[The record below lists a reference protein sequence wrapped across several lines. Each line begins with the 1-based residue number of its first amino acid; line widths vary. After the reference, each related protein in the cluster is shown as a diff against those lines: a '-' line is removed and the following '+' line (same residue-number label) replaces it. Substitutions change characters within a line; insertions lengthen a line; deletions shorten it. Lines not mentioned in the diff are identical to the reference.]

1 MRKNR
6 KINRILLLLLAVL
19 AFSAFALG
27 SGSSSSSDGDKT
39 ISNVTTSSDSE
50 AKETASTE
58 TKDSEETKAEESKTE
73 EKSVVTIEEQVLFDA
88 NDIKITVTGMED
100 SWAGTKLTLLIENNS
115 AKGITVQA
123 RNANV
128 NGYMVD
134 TMMSADVAAGKKS
147 NDGLTFQTSGLKECG
162 IEDIATMEFYFHIF
176 DSETWDEIVDTDVIK
191 IDTSIADGYVQNYD
205 DSGEV
210 LVDTNGVKIV
220 GKGLS
225 SDSSFFGPGVILY
238 IENNSDQ
245 DITIQVRDV
254 SVNGFMV
261 DTSMSEDVVAG
272 KKAIS
277 AVTFFKSSLE
287 DNGITDITDVELFFH
302 IFDLKS
308 WDTIFDSDVITI
320 KF

>member
-1 MRKNR
+1 MKN
-6 KINRILLLLLAVL
+6 KMKWLPVILCLVL
-19 AFSAFALG
+19 FASMAIG

-39 ISNVTTSSDSE
+39 ISSVKTSSDSG
-50 AKETASTE
+50 AKESGTTS
-58 TKDSEETKAEESKTE
+58 DKTE
-73 EKSVVTIEEQVLFDA
+73 EVKEEAKAEASAVTIEEQVLFDG
-88 NDIKITVTGMED
+88 NDIKITATGIED

-115 AKGITVQA
+115 SKGITVQA

-128 NGYMVD
+128 NGYMVE
-134 TMMSADVAAGKKS
+134 TMMSADVAAGKKA

-162 IEDIATMEFYFHIF
+162 IEDIATMEFFFHIF

-191 IDTSIADGYVQNYD
+191 IATSIADGYVQKYD

-238 IENNSDQ
+238 IENNSDK
-245 DITIQVRDV
+245 DITVQVRDV

-287 DNGITDITDVELFFH
+287 DNGITDITDVELYFH

-308 WDTIFDSDVITI
+308 WDAIFDSDVITI